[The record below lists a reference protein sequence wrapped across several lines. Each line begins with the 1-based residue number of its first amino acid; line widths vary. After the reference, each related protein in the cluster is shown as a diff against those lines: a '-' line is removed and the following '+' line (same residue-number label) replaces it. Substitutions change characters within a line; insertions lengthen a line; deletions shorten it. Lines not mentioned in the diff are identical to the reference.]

1 MSVKRQRPP
10 GSYARPQSRSNKR
23 PKINL
28 DLAQIWENL
37 VDESEDIRLNAVYEL
52 LTVHC
57 EGDDPENAKTIA
69 KRLFRGLCSSRK
81 NARQGFYVA
90 LVGALS
96 LEDRPFGTTEIS
108 LADIIRILDTQT
120 TAEAGTSGQ
129 DERDHHFGRLLG
141 CKALLESKALW
152 GSGAQFARGWDQIL
166 DILCRLMAQKPWLRA
181 ESSVVICS
189 TIPELLKL
197 RLASTDDLNTITSH
211 IFEKLVEHKLIRTI
225 DGIGI
230 WLAFRQSA
238 LTVKLPEKVWTSSS
252 PLHKNELQTLKKSL
266 LGKRQSNEDEDL
278 SGMSVWSPR
287 LHPAWRSILRQ
298 FSYKENNQVPL
309 ADFWREVVDNGL
321 FDASSTP
328 ERKHTGFLVLEC
340 ALREVDASLIPTCLS
355 KNVMACLIQSLQNS
369 SEGYLTKVIL
379 KVFDDYESHAKAT
392 GAIGVHNLIL
402 GLLQG
407 CDYSDFDSR
416 TKSKII
422 SSLFEVKPIYED
434 DLSDLLLQGL
444 KEDSATETPI
454 IKVAEK
460 RKNILNVFSRA
471 TCQAIRE
478 LTSKGPDSAQ
488 SDNQQW
494 NKIGKILISLLDLRE
509 AAFKKTGGMVEW
521 DEGSYATLQEKISLM
536 LEACLAAGS
545 EGQQCF
551 LQVIA
556 ALQKNIKLEAEDA
569 IQESFDASWKLFK
582 RLSADNAASTTKG
595 SDENTAQACQGLKL
609 LQALLLYEVYDGDEE
624 AIEMLEDVTSMGE
637 DFLAGNE
644 KAKVADQILEIII
657 SFVSKPSR
665 FRRRACSLIFE
676 AFTPFISSEGIESIC
691 RILTTKESR
700 VGQQELFENR
710 DEDLADDSGDDG
722 DSAESGSIGSDV
734 EIVSEDEDANSD
746 SGSDA
751 SSSDEDAD
759 SNTDAEEGSSD
770 ESAASDDQEDEIAK
784 FEGAL
789 AAALGTRKFT
799 EDDMADLGSDE
810 NADAASDSDM
820 TDSEMMELDDKLAE
834 VFRNQQN
841 QTSAQKMRKEEM
853 KSAKETVIN
862 LKNRAIDLV
871 ELFFRTQH
879 GRGTECVKLL
889 TSVLQLAES
898 TMTSQLANRG
908 IKLVKAYVAKNK
920 GMRLPKVESSKP
932 VREELQQSLQLLHET
947 IGQKDASNSLIEA
960 ASQVNILT
968 CKLLLEAGEDGTR
981 LQGVMGKFSDG
992 HKSEQGSKRKAHDD
1006 FWARYDDWNAS
1017 VQGQKSDK
1025 REQAGKES
1033 KVGGSKQGTLVV
1045 HGHRKASRKD

>member
-10 GSYARPQSRSNKR
+10 GSYARPSNKR

-52 LTVHC
+52 LTAHC
-57 EGDDPENAKTIA
+57 ESNDPENAKTIA
-69 KRLFRGLCSSRK
+69 KRLFRGVCSSRK

-96 LEDRPFGTTEIS
+96 LEDRPFGTTELS
-108 LADIIRILDTQT
+108 LGDIIRILDTQT

-152 GSGAQFARGWDQIL
+152 GSGTQFARGWDQIL
-166 DILCRLMAQKPWLRA
+166 DILCKLMALKPWLRA
-181 ESSVVICS
+181 ESTVVICS

-197 RLASTDDLNTITSH
+197 RFANTEDLDLITSR
-211 IFEKLVEHKLIRTI
+211 IFEKLMEHKLLRTI

-230 WLAFRQSA
+230 WLAFRQSVS
-238 LTVKLPEKVWTSSS
+238 TVKLPDKIWTSGS
-252 PLHKNELQTLKKSL
+252 PLHRTELQTLKKSL
-266 LGKRQSNEDEDL
+266 LGKRQSNEEEDL
-278 SGMSVWSPR
+278 TGMSVWSPK
-287 LHPAWRSILRQ
+287 LHPAWRSILHQ
-298 FSYKENNQVPL
+298 FSYKESHQVPFV
-309 ADFWREVVDNGL
+309 DFWREVIDNGL

-340 ALREVDASLIPTCLS
+340 ALQEIDPSWVPILFS
-355 KNVMACLIQSLQNS
+355 KNVMACLIQSLQTS
-369 SEGYLTKVIL
+369 SEGYLRKVIL
-379 KVFDDYESHAKAT
+379 KVFDEYESFAKTT
-392 GAIGVHNLIL
+392 GATGVHNLVL

-416 TKSKII
+416 TKSKIV
-422 SSLFEVKPIYED
+422 SSLFEVEPIHQG
-434 DLSDLLLQGL
+434 DLSDSLLHGL
-444 KEDSATETPI
+444 KEDPATEMPI
-454 IKVAEK
+454 TKVAEK

-471 TCQAIRE
+471 MCQAIRE
-478 LTSKGPDSAQ
+478 LASKGSDSARN
-488 SDNQQW
+488 DDQQW
-494 NKIGKILISLLDLRE
+494 DKITAVLVSLLDLRD
-509 AAFKKTGGMVEW
+509 AALRKTGAMVEW
-521 DEGSYATLQEKISLM
+521 DEGSYVTLQEKISLM
-536 LEACLAAGS
+536 LEACLAAGP

-551 LQVIA
+551 LKVVA
-556 ALQKNIKLEAEDA
+556 ALQKNVKLEAEDA
-569 IQESFDASWKLFK
+569 IQQTLDASWKLFK
-582 RLSADNAASTTKG
+582 RLSADEAASTTKTL
-595 SDENTAQACQGLKL
+595 DENTAQAREGLKL
-609 LQALLLYEVYDGDEE
+609 LQALLLYEVYDGDED

-637 DFLAGNE
+637 DFLAGHE

-676 AFTPFISSEGIESIC
+676 AFTPFVSSEGIESIC

-710 DEDLADDSGDDG
+710 DEDLEDSSGDD
-722 DSAESGSIGSDV
+722 DNTAESGSIGSDV
-734 EIVSEDEDANSD
+734 EIVSEDENAESD
-746 SGSDA
+746 NDSEGF
-751 SSSDEDAD
+751 SSDEDTD
-759 SNTDAEEGSSD
+759 SNADADEGSDD

-789 AAALGTRKFT
+789 AAALGTRKFN
-799 EDDMADLGSDE
+799 EDDMADLGSDA
-810 NADAASDSDM
+810 NADTTSDSDM

-834 VFRNQQN
+834 VFRNQQS
-841 QTSAQKMRKEEM
+841 QTSAQKLRKEEM

-879 GRGTECVKLL
+879 ERGIECVKLL
-889 TSVLQLAES
+889 ASVLQLAES

-920 GMRLPKVESSKP
+920 GMRLPKVGSSKP
-932 VREELQQSLQLLHET
+932 VREELRHSLKILHET

-960 ASQVNILT
+960 ASQVNILI
-968 CKLLLEAGEDGTR
+968 CKLLLEAGEDGTQLR
-981 LQGVMGKFSDG
+981 KEMAKFSDE
-992 HKSEQGSKRKAHDD
+992 HKIEQGGKRKAHDD
-1006 FWARYDDWNAS
+1006 FWARYHDWSAS
-1017 VQGQKSDK
+1017 VRGQKADK
-1025 REQAGKES
+1025 REQAASES
-1033 KVGGSKQGTLVV
+1033 KGGRSKQGTLVAL
-1045 HGHRKASRKD
+1045 GHRKASRKD